1 MNLRKIKM
9 PTEGVPEKP
18 EEELFFEPYRNREK
32 LSNLLDTQIFS
43 FTFIGNSNES
53 GAFLPK

>member
-1 MNLRKIKM
+1 M
-9 PTEGVPEKP
+9 PREGVSKR
-18 EEELFFEPYRNREK
+18 LVKGFFFEPYRNREN

-43 FTFIGNSNES
+43 FTFIGNSDES